1 MEGNRLLKKMDCK
14 HMGPCSLQRPGKEGE
29 TSGTVHPCHS
39 KDEEEEKEIISVNL

>member
-29 TSGTVHPCHS
+29 TSGTVHPCHIARA
-39 KDEEEEKEIISVNL
+39 KMKKKK